1 MTRLRSSLASH
12 AGSMRDPDPANA
24 RRAARDAWQTSGL
37 VLINPEWLT
46 SWVDRQQLIILAE
59 RVHGERKPSG

>member
-1 MTRLRSSLASH
+1 
-12 AGSMRDPDPANA
+12 MRDPDPANA